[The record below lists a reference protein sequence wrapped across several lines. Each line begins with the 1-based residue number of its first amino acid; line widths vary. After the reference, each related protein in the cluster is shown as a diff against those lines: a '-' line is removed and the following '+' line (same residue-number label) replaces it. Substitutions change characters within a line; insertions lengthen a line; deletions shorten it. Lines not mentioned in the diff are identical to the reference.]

1 MVSKLE
7 CTPGHWRF
15 ILRPNRSATWPEIKR
30 FFALIAA
37 VSLAIAVFFSIQGF
51 WPILPF
57 AGAELAFLW
66 FCLCYSASR
75 GRDTEVIDI
84 DEHSV
89 AVERGR
95 TGPQHRWR
103 FERAWTRIRLEP
115 APARLH
121 PSRLH
126 LGSHGRS
133 VRLGEFLTEDELVEL
148 ARELK
153 STLSR

>member
-15 ILRPNRSATWPEIKR
+15 VLRPNRSASWVEIKR
-30 FFALIAA
+30 FFALIAT
-37 VSLAIAVFFSIQGF
+37 VSLAIAVFFSVQGF
-51 WPILPF
+51 WPVLPF

-66 FCLCYSASR
+66 FCLSYSASR

-95 TGPQHRWR
+95 NGPQRRWN
-103 FERAWTRIRLEP
+103 FDRAWTQIRLEP

-121 PSRLH
+121 PCRLL

-133 VRLGEFLTEDELVEL
+133 VRLGEFLTEDELVGL